1 MEYKNFTIQQI
12 QLLGNRYV
20 TNERL
25 LKKLDDR
32 LSLRA
37 EIMMCAKKH
46 TMRKLSKKESQ
57 IMEDPDYGLI
67 QVLDHA
73 GYRAGLWR

>member
-12 QLLGNRYV
+12 QLLGDRYV
-20 TNERL
+20 INDRI
-25 LKKLDDR
+25 LKKLDNR

-37 EIMMCAKKH
+37 EIMMCTKKH
-46 TMRKLSKKESQ
+46 TMRRLSKKESR

-73 GYRAGLWR
+73 GYREGLWH